1 MFFLFQDPHF
11 KKKNEKRRIIST
23 SLLAEYAYLLAV
35 GGRVYIITDVKELF
49 DWEYSHLKK
58 HPLFQEVLE
67 KDYVSLNILYKAPTH
82 TYHIIGR
89 W

>member
-23 SLLAEYAYLLAV
+23 TLLAEYAYLLAI

-67 KDYVSLNILYKAPTH
+67 KDYVRTRRLQEAPINKCI
-82 TYHIIGR
+82 IIG
-89 W
+89 

>member
-58 HPLFQEVLE
+58 HQLFQEVLE
-67 KDYVSLNILYKAPTH
+67 KDYVSLNMFCSAPIDTC
-82 TYHIIGR
+82 HIVG
-89 W
+89 